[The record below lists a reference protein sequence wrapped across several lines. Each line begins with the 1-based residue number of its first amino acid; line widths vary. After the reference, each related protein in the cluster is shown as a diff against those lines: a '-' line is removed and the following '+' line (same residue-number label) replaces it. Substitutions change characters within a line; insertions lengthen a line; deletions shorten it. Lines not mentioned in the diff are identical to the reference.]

1 MGVALRAAVVIFVT
15 GCFRRAGVF
24 LRIVTVIVAF
34 VLFGVVVVSLVRVR
48 LVGFAFVGMIVV
60 FPGVVVNMFVLMLVC
75 GSGLRRLSR
84 AAAGHQGCG

>member
-1 MGVALRAAVVIFVT
+1 MGVDRRAVVMAFVT
-15 GCFRRAGVF
+15 GRFRCVGV
-24 LRIVTVIVAF
+24 LLPIVTVIVTF

-60 FPGVVVNMFVLMLVC
+60 FPGVVVSMLVLMLVC